1 LALPAVRGS
10 REATILLRSMQ
21 VHPCS
26 SPPHMNMRKRA
37 ELLFFG
43 RSTTPLRLESQNS
56 LLLTCSQEAVLL
68 QPYPETWKDLVGSRG
83 ECFACGSVQKVH
95 ASFPTILLA
104 PCTLE
109 HDGPRYSPT
118 SSGLA
123 LVPCGLFRG
132 TPLCYATHRSRPSSS
147 RPARGS
153 RYGCSMGAMIEFSHN
168 KYSSSSYVSS
178 RQPPV
183 LCAVISI
190 LSSPLSYPSCVPCA
204 HTQRSAPPSH
214 RSYEAGSRVHFEKV
228 LRPANFRGSSYTP

>member
-1 LALPAVRGS
+1 
-10 REATILLRSMQ
+10 
-21 VHPCS
+21 
-26 SPPHMNMRKRA
+26 
-37 ELLFFG
+37 
-43 RSTTPLRLESQNS
+43 
-56 LLLTCSQEAVLL
+56 L

-109 HDGPRYSPT
+109 HDGPRYLLLPVWHSFHADSFAARRCVMP
-118 SSGLA
+118 
-123 LVPCGLFRG
+123 
-132 TPLCYATHRSRPSSS
+132 HRSRPSSS

-153 RYGCSMGAMIEFSHN
+153 RYGCSMGAMIESSHN

-178 RQPPV
+178 
-183 LCAVISI
+183 ISLPI
-190 LSSPLSYPSCVPCA
+190 SPLSYPSCVPCA